1 MISTQYI
8 YNIYRLPGV
17 CRDGPKSPLVAAPHR
32 PVPLDQ
38 HDGPGRGHHQA
49 QLQGLQVTQA
59 ALVMLRSVQ
68 FATFKEYFEST

>member
-1 MISTQYI
+1 MEEVVWFGMVWYGMVW
-8 YNIYRLPGV
+8 YGMVWYGMVWYGDR
-17 CRDGPKSPLVAAPHR
+17 
-32 PVPLDQ
+32 
-38 HDGPGRGHHQA
+38 PGRGLHQA